1 MKERIKDFISVTLGS
16 VFMAIGFNS
25 FFLENNI
32 VSCGFGGLAI
42 AINASLGWIPSD
54 FVL

>member
-16 VFMAIGFNS
+16 IVMAIGFNS

-32 VSCGFGGLAI
+32 VSGGVGGLAI
-42 AINASLGWIPSD
+42 ALNALLGW
-54 FVL
+54 